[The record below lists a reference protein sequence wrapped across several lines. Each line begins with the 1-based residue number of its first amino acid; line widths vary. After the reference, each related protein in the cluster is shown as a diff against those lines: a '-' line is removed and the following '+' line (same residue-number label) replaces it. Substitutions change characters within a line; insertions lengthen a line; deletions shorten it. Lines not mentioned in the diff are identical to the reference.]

1 MGHQEARKATIISA
15 VEAAI
20 GAGRPEATLAPLLFD
35 RPPAE
40 DLAAFEPQ
48 ALAAAAA
55 AGLIALQAHRP
66 GQGVVHIDRPEG
78 FSARGKAQELIS
90 VVSDDMAFLFDSI
103 TAEIAETAPGI
114 HYISHPILN
123 VARGTEGRI
132 ENFSASRR
140 ADRGADGS
148 GSGADR
154 VSLIQFA
161 VDPLGRGD
169 AATALKDRLEDILA
183 QVSRANADFDAMRD
197 RVSEAVEAMHRR
209 AGWLSDEV
217 EKTAVAEAARLLEW
231 LRDDNFIFLG
241 CREYDYLG
249 GTDGESLER
258 RHDEGLGILA
268 DPNVRI
274 LGRPGKPM
282 ATTPEIRAFLEAP
295 APLIVTKANAR
306 SKVHRRA
313 YMDYVGVKQYDEEGN
328 FSGELRIVGL
338 FTSSAYTRSIL
349 TIPYLRLKA
358 ETVIARSGLRPGS
371 HSAKALLN
379 ALESYSRDEVFQ
391 IETDRLE
398 EFATTI
404 VELGERPR
412 VRVLARI
419 DRFHRFVSILV
430 FIPRD
435 RYDSRLRERIGLLL
449 AEAYDGHVSAYYPAF
464 PEGPLASVHFIVGR
478 ADGTTPEV
486 DPARLE
492 ARIVEMARNWE
503 DDFRA
508 ALGTAGHSAE
518 LAALAPGL
526 PDSYRD
532 VIAPREAVGDAVVIG
547 ALSPE
552 RRIDVDFYR
561 RAGDD
566 ETILRMKIAHL
577 GPAVSLSTRVPILE
591 NMGFSVVS
599 ERTFR
604 ITRVGG
610 ETVHL
615 HDMDLREKTGGAV
628 PLEDGGQSLEETFE
642 AVWAGRIEN
651 DGFNALVLAAGLS
664 LRQANVLR
672 AYSRYLRQGG
682 LAYSPDY
689 LAGALLRLPQIA
701 RTLWEIFETAFDPRR
716 PAIEPDA
723 SQHESGE
730 PDARQ
735 AARATARGCA
745 DLYVEVIDAL
755 DAVDSIDDDR
765 IVRRFLNAILATLRT
780 NYFAVDGTSSET
792 GSEPG
797 HVAPALAFKLE
808 SQAVEGLP
816 APVPFREIFV
826 FDARVEGV
834 HLRFGRVARGG
845 LRWSDRAQDYRTEVL
860 GLVKA
865 QQVKNAVIVPVGAK
879 GGFYPKTLPPT
890 SDRDAWFAAG
900 RSAYVVFVASLLSVT
915 DNIVGDDVV
924 TPQGVKRLDGDDPY
938 FVVAADKGTAT
949 FSDTANAIAQSED
962 FWLDDAFASGG
973 SAGYDHKA
981 MGITARGAWEAVKR
995 HFREIERPASDD
1007 GRSQGSAASAWN
1019 IQTTPFTAVGCGD
1032 MSGDVF
1038 GNGML
1043 LSEKTRLIAAFDH
1056 RDIFIDPAPDI
1067 HASYAERVRLFDKP
1081 RSSWAD
1087 YDKDFVSKG
1096 GGVFSRREKVI
1107 HLSKE
1112 AADAIGFDK
1121 TSGTPNEIITAIL
1134 KAPVDLLFFGGIGTY
1149 IRASTEANAEAGDR
1163 ANDAVRIT
1171 GAEVRAKVVGEGANL
1186 GVTQKGRI
1194 EFARAGGRIN
1204 SDAIDNSAGVNTSD
1218 VEVNIKIALKGAMEA
1233 GRLSRPDRN
1242 VLLAKMTGE
1251 VSELVLANN
1260 YEQTLAL
1267 SLEQRRGPDAL
1278 ALQARFMAVLED
1290 AGELN
1295 RTVETLPTEA
1305 AIADLRGSGRGLTR
1319 PEIGVLLAYAKIVL
1333 FDQLVAGKL
1342 PDDPYLEDRLTD
1354 YFPSAMR
1361 KDFSRDIEGHRLHR
1375 EIVATVLANEI
1386 VNRTGPTFV
1395 TVMREASGASPS
1407 EIVRAFIA
1415 AKDGF
1420 DVRALYQK
1428 VDSLDGQLP
1437 GETQNALY
1445 AEIGEFLVR
1454 TTHWYVRNERFT
1466 DGLTKV
1472 VVDGRAALETL
1483 TGQLLDLSSDAAR
1496 GEAEAR
1502 RQGWIDKGVPDD
1514 LAHAIALLPL
1524 LALVPDIASVSR
1536 ETSTP
1541 LDKTIGTY
1549 FGITN
1554 LFGIGRLEA
1563 ALFGLNTP
1571 DYYETLALERAG
1583 NQIASARRRLTT
1595 TALREHSDAAEPAQA
1610 WAESR
1615 EGAVTRIGRQIADL
1629 AGAGETSVPRLT
1641 VAAGLL
1647 SDLAG

>member
-1 MGHQEARKATIISA
+1 MGHQETTKATIISA

-20 GAGRPEATLAPLLFD
+20 GEGRSEATLAPLLFA

-40 DLAAFEPQ
+40 DLAAFEAQ

-55 AGLIALQAHRP
+55 AGLEALKAQRP
-66 GQGVVHIDRPEG
+66 GQSVVHIDRPDG
-78 FSARGKAQELIS
+78 FSAEGEAQELIS

-103 TAEIAETAPGI
+103 TAEIAETALGI
-114 HYISHPILN
+114 HYISHPILDVMRN
-123 VARGTEGRI
+123 AEG
-132 ENFSASRR
+132 EVESFSASRQAGR
-140 ADRGADGS
+140 TLDGP
-148 GSGADR
+148 DR

-161 VDPLGRGD
+161 VDPLGEGD
-169 AATALKDRLEDILA
+169 AAEALTGRLEQILA

-197 RVSEAVEAMHRR
+197 RVSEAVEAMRR
-209 AGWLSDEV
+209 REEWLSDED
-217 EKTAVAEAARLLEW
+217 EKTAVAEAAKLLEW

-241 CREYDYLG
+241 CREYDYRG
-249 GTDGESLER
+249 DKDGESMER

-274 LGRPGKPM
+274 LGRTGRTM

-295 APLIVTKANAR
+295 TPLIVTKANAR
-306 SKVHRRA
+306 SRVHRRA
-313 YMDYVGVKQYDEEGN
+313 YMDYVGVKQYDETGQ

-358 ETVIARSGLRPGS
+358 ETVISRSGLRPGS

-391 IETDRLE
+391 IETDLLE
-398 EFATTI
+398 DFATTI

-412 VRVLARI
+412 VRVLPRV

-430 FIPRD
+430 FVPRE

-449 AEAYDGHVSAYYPAF
+449 ADAYDGHVSAYYPAF
-464 PEGPLASVHFIVGR
+464 PEGPLARVHFIVGR
-478 ADGTTPEV
+478 TEGTTPDV
-486 DPARLE
+486 DTARLE

-503 DDFRA
+503 DDFKA
-508 ALGTAGHSAE
+508 ALGAGGHSAE

-532 VIAPREAVGDAVVIG
+532 VIAPKEAVGDAVVID
-547 ALSPE
+547 ALNPE

-566 ETILRMKIAHL
+566 DTVLRMKIAHL

-604 ITRVGG
+604 ITRADG

-615 HDMDLREKTGGAV
+615 HDMDLRGKSGGAV

-642 AVWAGRIEN
+642 AVWASRIEN
-651 DGFNALVLAAGLS
+651 DGFNALVLASGLTF
-664 LRQANVLR
+664 RKANVLR
-672 AYSRYLRQGG
+672 AYSRYLRQAG

-689 LAGALLRLPQIA
+689 LAAALVRLPDLA
-701 RTLWEIFETAFDPRR
+701 STLWSIFETAFDPAR

-723 SQHESGE
+723 AQDQSGE

-735 AARATARGCA
+735 AARASARGCA
-745 DLYVEVIDAL
+745 DLYADVIDAL
-755 DAVDSIDDDR
+755 EAVDSIDDDR

-780 NYFAVDGTSSET
+780 NYFAVDGTSAQA

-879 GGFYPKTLPPT
+879 GGFYPKTLPPA

-924 TPQGVKRLDGDDPY
+924 TPPDVKRLDGDDPY

-949 FSDTANAIAQSED
+949 FSDTANAIARSQD

-995 HFREIERPASDD
+995 HFREIERPTSGGDTE
-1007 GRSQGSAASAWN
+1007 RSASAQGGAWD
-1019 IQTTPFTAVGCGD
+1019 IQTTPFTVAGCGD

-1087 YDKDFVSKG
+1087 YDTDFISRG
-1096 GGVFSRREKVI
+1096 GGVFSRREKLI
-1107 HLSKE
+1107 HLSQE
-1112 AADAIGFDK
+1112 AADAIGFDR
-1121 TSGTPNEIITAIL
+1121 TSGTPSEIITAIL
-1134 KAPVDLLFFGGIGTY
+1134 KAPVDLLWFGGIGTY
-1149 IRASTEANAEAGDR
+1149 IRASTESNADVGDR
-1163 ANDAVRIT
+1163 ANDAVRVT
-1171 GAEVRAKVVGEGANL
+1171 GAEVRAKIVGEGANL

-1218 VEVNIKIALKGAMEA
+1218 VEVNIKIALKAAMEA
-1233 GRLSRPDRN
+1233 GRLSQPDRDT
-1242 VLLAKMTGE
+1242 LLSSMTDE
-1251 VSELVLANN
+1251 VAELVLANN

-1267 SLEQRRGPDAL
+1267 SLQQRRGPDAL
-1278 ALQARFMAVLED
+1278 ALQARFMAVLEE
-1290 AGELN
+1290 AGKLD
-1295 RTVETLPTEA
+1295 RTVETLPGKA

-1361 KDFSRDIEGHRLHR
+1361 KDFSRDIEAHRLHR

-1428 VDSLDGQLP
+1428 VDALDGKLP
-1437 GETQNALY
+1437 GATQNALY
-1445 AEIGEFLVR
+1445 AEIGDFLVR
-1454 TTHWYVRNERFT
+1454 TTHWYVRNEHFA
-1466 DGLTKV
+1466 DGLTKA

-1483 TGQLLDLSSDAAR
+1483 TGQLLDLSSEAAR
-1496 GEAEAR
+1496 GEAESR
-1502 RQGWIDKGVPDD
+1502 RQNWIGKGVPED

-1536 ETSTP
+1536 ETSTS

-1549 FGITN
+1549 FGVTN

-1583 NQIASARRRLTT
+1583 NQIATARRRLTT
-1595 TALREHSDAAEPAQA
+1595 TALREHREAENPAEA

-1615 EGAVTRIGRQIADL
+1615 ESAVDRIGRQIADL